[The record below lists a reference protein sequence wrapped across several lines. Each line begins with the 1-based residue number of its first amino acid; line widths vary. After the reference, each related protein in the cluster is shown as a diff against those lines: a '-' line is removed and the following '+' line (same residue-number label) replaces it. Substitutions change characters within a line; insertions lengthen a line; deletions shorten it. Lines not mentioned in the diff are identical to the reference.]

1 VELTDVTKLQTLS
14 NFQSKIL
21 KISENA
27 SSQDVRA
34 APIQIQN
41 ISKSMERMADRAIGQ
56 WRCEESIL
64 GDRRCNAVDKLRID
78 TICGMKTPN

>member
-1 VELTDVTKLQTLS
+1 M
-14 NFQSKIL
+14 L

-64 GDRRCNAVDKLRID
+64 GDRRCNAVDKFANRHDLWYED
-78 TICGMKTPN
+78 TKLINDRKSDKRQ